1 MTDKKTRVA
10 FNGFGRTG
18 RQAFK
23 AIYENHPNLEVV
35 GIGIRNMNSHEV
47 MATLLAHDS
56 TYGTFPGAVKSDGR
70 NLIVNEQKIA
80 FAAAPTPSRL
90 PWRDLG
96 VDIVIECTGVF
107 TQGSDAGQHI
117 EAGAKKVIITSPA
130 KNEDVTIVLG
140 VNQDDY
146 LPERHHIIS
155 NSSCTTN
162 CLATTAKVLQDSFG
176 IDAGLMMTC
185 HAYTSTQ
192 QLLDKTDKDARRSRS
207 APTNIVP
214 STSGAAKELGRV
226 LPQLAGKFNGLA
238 MRVPTPT
245 VSIVEFTALL
255 QKSATSNE
263 INDAFRH
270 AACNGMKGILA
281 VSEKPLVST
290 DFRGDPHSAII
301 DALLTQSL
309 GKMIKVSAWYDNEW
323 GYSCRVADLASF
335 VASKGL

>member
-1 MTDKKTRVA
+1 MSKTRIA

-23 AIYENHPNLEVV
+23 AIYEYHPELEVV
-35 GIGIRNMNSHEV
+35 GIGIRDMNQHAVIAS
-47 MATLLAHDS
+47 LLAHDS
-56 TYGTFPGAVKSDGR
+56 NYGAFNGSVKSDGR
-70 NLIVNEQKIA
+70 NLKVNGANIA
-80 FAAAPTPSRL
+80 LASAPTLSRL
-90 PWRDLG
+90 PWRELG

-107 TQGSDAGQHI
+107 TKGSEAAGHL

-140 VNQDDY
+140 VNESDY
-146 LPERHHIIS
+146 IPDRHHIIS

-176 IDAGLMMTC
+176 IEAGLMTTV
-185 HAYTSTQ
+185 HSYTSTQ

-214 STSGAAKELGRV
+214 STTGAAKELGRV

-245 VSIVEFTALL
+245 VSIVEFVALL
-255 QKSATSNE
+255 QNAASAPE
-263 INDAFRH
+263 INSAFRH
-270 AACNGMKGILA
+270 ASQNGMKGILA
-281 VSEKPLVST
+281 VSDKPLVSM
-290 DFRGDPHSAII
+290 DFKADRHSSII
-301 DALLTQSL
+301 DGLLTQSL

-323 GYSCRVADLASF
+323 GYSCRVADLAEF
-335 VASKGL
+335 VACKGL

>member
-1 MTDKKTRVA
+1 MSKVRIA

-23 AIYENHPNLEVV
+23 AIYEHHPNLEVV
-35 GIGIRNMNSHEV
+35 GIGIRDLGSHEV
-47 MATLLAHDS
+47 IANLLAHDS
-56 TYGTFPGAVKSDGR
+56 NYGAFPGSVKSDGR
-70 NLIVNEQKIA
+70 HLIVNGQPIVLA
-80 FAAAPTPSRL
+80 SAPTLSRL
-90 PWRDLG
+90 PWRELG

-107 TQGSDAGQHI
+107 TKGSEAAGHL

-140 VNQDDY
+140 VNDKDY
-146 LPERHHIIS
+146 IPERHSIIS

-162 CLATTAKVLQDSFG
+162 CLATTAKVLQDNFG
-176 IDAGLMMTC
+176 IEAGLMTTV

-207 APTNIVP
+207 AATNIVP
-214 STSGAAKELGRV
+214 STTGAAKELGRV

-238 MRVPTPT
+238 LRVPTPT
-245 VSIVEFTALL
+245 VSIVDFTAIL
-255 QKSATSNE
+255 QKAADAET
-263 INDAFRH
+263 INHAFR
-270 AACNGMKGILA
+270 AAANDGMKGILA

-290 DFRGDPHSAII
+290 DFRADPHSAII

-309 GKMIKVSAWYDNEW
+309 GKMMKVSAWYDNEW
-323 GYSCRVADLASF
+323 GYSCRVADLAAF

>member
-1 MTDKKTRVA
+1 MKKTRVA

-23 AIYENHPNLEVV
+23 AIYEHHPNLEVV
-35 GIGIRNMNSHEV
+35 GIGVRDLTSHDV
-47 MATLLAHDS
+47 TAMLLAHDS
-56 TYGTFPGAVKSDGR
+56 NYGAFNGSVKSDGR
-70 NLIVNEQKIA
+70 NLVVNGKEIML
-80 FAAAPTPSRL
+80 AAAPTLSRL
-90 PWRDLG
+90 PWRELG
-96 VDIVIECTGVF
+96 VDIVIECTGKF
-107 TQGSDAGQHI
+107 TKGSEAAGHL

-140 VNQDDY
+140 VNEGDY
-146 LPERHHIIS
+146 IPERHHIIS

-162 CLATTAKVLQDSFG
+162 CLATTAKVLNDNFS
-176 IDAGLMMTC
+176 IEAGLMTTV
-185 HAYTSTQ
+185 HSYTSTQ

-214 STSGAAKELGRV
+214 STTGAAKELGRV

-245 VSIVEFTALL
+245 VSIVDFVGLL
-255 QKSATSNE
+255 GRSATAGE
-263 INDAFRH
+263 INDAFRE
-270 AACNGMKGILA
+270 ASNNGMKGILG
-281 VSEKPLVST
+281 VSEKPLVSM
-290 DFRGDPHSAII
+290 DFKADPRSSIV

-323 GYSCRVADLASF
+323 GYSCRVADLAAF

>member
-1 MTDKKTRVA
+1 MTKTRIA

-23 AIYENHPNLEVV
+23 AIYEYHPDLEVV
-35 GIGIRNMNSHEV
+35 GIGLRDLTTHKVIAS
-47 MATLLAHDS
+47 LLAHDS
-56 TYGTFPGAVKSDGR
+56 NYGPFNGAVKSDGR
-70 NLIVNEQKIA
+70 NLIVNGKSITL
-80 FAAAPTPSRL
+80 AAAPTLARL
-90 PWRDLG
+90 PWRELE

-107 TQGSDAGQHI
+107 TQGSEAAGHLA
-117 EAGAKKVIITSPA
+117 AGAKKVIITAPA
-130 KNEDVTIVLG
+130 KNEDVTVVLG
-140 VNQDDY
+140 VNEADY
-146 LPERHHIIS
+146 IPDKHHIIS

-176 IDAGLMMTC
+176 IDAGLMTTV
-185 HAYTSTQ
+185 HSYTSTQ

-214 STSGAAKELGRV
+214 STTGAAKELGRV

-245 VSIVEFTALL
+245 VSIVDFVALL
-255 QKSATSNE
+255 HRSASAVE

-270 AACNGMKGILA
+270 AACNGMKHILA
-281 VSEKPLVST
+281 VSEKPLVSM
-290 DFRGDPHSAII
+290 DFKADPHSSIV

-309 GKMIKVSAWYDNEW
+309 GQMIKVSAWYDNEW
-323 GYSCRVADLASF
+323 GYSCRVADLAEF
-335 VASKGL
+335 VARKGL

>member
-1 MTDKKTRVA
+1 MTKTRIA

-23 AIYENHPNLEVV
+23 AIYEYHPELEVV
-35 GIGIRNMNSHEV
+35 GIAIRDLTSHNV
-47 MATLLAHDS
+47 IASLLAHDS
-56 TYGTFPGAVKSDGR
+56 NYGPFNGTVKSDGR
-70 NLIVNEQKIA
+70 NLIVNGKAIA
-80 FAAAPTPSRL
+80 LASAPSLSRL
-90 PWRDLG
+90 PWRELG

-107 TQGSDAGQHI
+107 TKGSDAAGHL

-140 VNQDDY
+140 VNDGDY

-176 IDAGLMMTC
+176 IEAGLMTTV
-185 HAYTSTQ
+185 HSYTSSQ

-207 APTNIVP
+207 APVNIVP
-214 STSGAAKELGRV
+214 STTGAAKELGRV
-226 LPQLAGKFNGLA
+226 LPQLAGRFNGLA
-238 MRVPTPT
+238 LRVPTPT
-245 VSIVEFTALL
+245 VSIVDFVALL
-255 QKSATSNE
+255 HRDAASQE

-270 AACNGMKGILA
+270 ASHNGMSGILS
-281 VSEKPLVST
+281 VSEKPLVSM
-290 DFRGDPHSAII
+290 DFKADPHSSIV

-323 GYSCRVADLASF
+323 GYSCRVADLAEF
-335 VASKGL
+335 VARKGL